1 MKSLVLFLAVFLLH
15 VGAVEETQVGTFDAG
30 VSSKKVKIGKRYKA
44 PIKEAKTYQVDINES
59 EIEGIVSEP
68 PKPKEQQQKEEVIVT
83 KEVVPK
89 EDKKELIEVT
99 EKEEPIKIE
108 KSSTTKSDVVQKDSG
123 GVVLP
128 FDKVDEKSG
137 VVLPMDEEKKG
148 GFFSIF
154 GF

>member
-1 MKSLVLFLAVFLLH
+1 MEELTNHITFMNTAIELA
-15 VGAVEETQVGTFDAG
+15 
-30 VSSKKVKIGKRYKA
+30 
-44 PIKEAKTYQVDINES
+44 KE
-59 EIEGIVSEP
+59 
-68 PKPKEQQQKEEVIVT
+68 KEFVVT
-83 KEVVPK
+83 N
-89 EDKKELIEVT
+89 
-99 EKEEPIKIE
+99 EEPIKIQKPE
-108 KSSTTKSDVVQKDSG
+108 SIKSDVSQSEGG